1 MPNAPPENRWS
12 SRSRAWH
19 GRRRPPRMAIHAS
32 RTLRPLARGPSPSY
46 VLSNALPPCP
56 HRHKAIA
63 HYSRYTYKP
72 SLGGW
77 NGWNPPS
84 GTRAR
89 AARRTC
95 VLARTQPHRPWRGA
109 RRWGQNIS
117 GIWIDRSIGAASTTY
132 FALRITAR
140 NTPRCFS
147 PWHGKA
153 PAPPRHACGP
163 PPHTTYTHTMHGLHL
178 QIKPSPGGSK
188 HLPLVK
194 SSTTVLFPPSPIF
207 LWMGAWDITLYYN
220 LILWI

>member
-1 MPNAPPENRWS
+1 MHPLKTVGPRDRAHGTAGADHHAWRSTRPVPSAPSPVVPPPPTCSATHSHRVPIATK
-12 SRSRAWH
+12 RSRI
-19 GRRRPPRMAIHAS
+19 IHAT
-32 RTLRPLARGPSPSY
+32 RTSQAQEGETGE
-46 VLSNALPPCP
+46 
-56 HRHKAIA
+56 I
-63 HYSRYTYKP
+63 
-72 SLGGW
+72 
-77 NGWNPPS
+77 
-84 GTRAR
+84 
-89 AARRTC
+89 RRVVR

-220 LILWI
+220 LIL